1 MLPRV
6 LEEGQRI
13 MKLGVDLHV
22 YIMSNDSNAW
32 RPNHPA
38 KNSACASVESPSVV
52 QIQVSNFGIR

>member
-1 MLPRV
+1 
-6 LEEGQRI
+6 

-22 YIMSNDSNAW
+22 YIMSNDSNAC

-52 QIQVSNFGIR
+52 QIQVSNFSIR